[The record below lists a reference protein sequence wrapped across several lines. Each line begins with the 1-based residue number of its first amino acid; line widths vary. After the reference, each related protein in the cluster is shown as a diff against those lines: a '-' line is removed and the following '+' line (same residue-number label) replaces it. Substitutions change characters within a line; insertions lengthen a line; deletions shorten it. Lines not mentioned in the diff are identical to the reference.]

1 MSVST
6 AAAFASGRFHLTPL
20 CRTAQDGDIL
30 AGLSIRR
37 GRGMQ
42 THDRV
47 YTFAR
52 RFACRDSALRYAV
65 EQGRAWLADPLAFG

>member
-1 MSVST
+1 MTVSV
-6 AAAFASGRFHLTPL
+6 AAAFASGKFHFTPWS
-20 CRTAQDGDIL
+20 RVAADGAFTAC
-30 AGLSIRR
+30 LSIRR

-52 RFACRDSALRYAV
+52 RFASADSALRYAAA
-65 EQGRAWLADPLAFG
+65 QARAWLANPRAFG

>member
-1 MSVST
+1 MSHSN
-6 AAAFASGRFHLTPL
+6 AEALACGKFHLTPL
-20 CRTAQDGDIL
+20 SRSAQDGAFT

-47 YTFAR
+47 YTFVR
-52 RFACRDSALRYAV
+52 RFTCRDSALRYAAA
-65 EQGRAWLADPLAFG
+65 QARAWVANPLAFG

>member
-20 CRTAQDGDIL
+20 SRTAQDGVIT

-37 GRGMQ
+37 GSGMQ

-52 RFACRDSALRYAV
+52 RFVCRDSALRYAV
-65 EQGRAWLADPLAFG
+65 AQARAWLANPRAFG